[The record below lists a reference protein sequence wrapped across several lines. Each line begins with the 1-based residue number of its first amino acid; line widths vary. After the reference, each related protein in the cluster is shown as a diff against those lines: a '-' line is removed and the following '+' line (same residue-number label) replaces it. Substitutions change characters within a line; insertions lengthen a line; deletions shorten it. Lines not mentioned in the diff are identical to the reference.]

1 MELYNPSHFEVLLEG
16 EGPEATES
24 QTCHTSKEAEKYAWS
39 DGPRT
44 GPGRGH
50 ESWSMSDL
58 LYSLFS
64 FWYRIDRVV

>member
-1 MELYNPSHFEVLLEG
+1 MELYNPSHFKVLEEG
-16 EGPEATES
+16 EGPEPSES
-24 QTCHTSKEAEKYAWS
+24 QACHTSKEAEKYARP
-39 DGPRT
+39 DGRRT

-64 FWYRIDRVV
+64 F

>member
-1 MELYNPSHFEVLLEG
+1 MELYNPSHCEVIEEG
-16 EGPEATES
+16 EVPEATES
-24 QTCHTSKEAEKYAWS
+24 LACHTSREAEKYAS
-39 DGPRT
+39 PDGPRT

-64 FWYRIDRVV
+64 F